1 MTEELRQ
8 HWDLH
13 EIDEQAVT
21 REAAL
26 AKHPEQRRAT
36 ESRLATARSALAAL
50 DHRVAESAKRRRV
63 LDAEIAAYDAQQKHF
78 EQQRLA
84 VTDQKQYEAVEHEI
98 AAVRAKRD
106 RLETEALERLEAE
119 EREEAARPEKAHAFE
134 RAQTEGAAVFARLD
148 AEEKTLRAE
157 IAALDARRAL
167 VAANLA
173 APARSRYERLR
184 AGRAGRAVSAV
195 MNGACG
201 GCFRGLPPAALQE
214 ARRREKLLVCDGCGR
229 LLVMPPEEGQAP

>member
-13 EIDEQAVT
+13 EIDEQAVA

-26 AKHPEQRRAT
+26 AKHPEQRRAA
-36 ESRLATARSALAAL
+36 ESRVAAARAALAAL
-50 DHRVAESAKRRRV
+50 DQHVAESAKRRRV
-63 LDAEIAAYDAQQKHF
+63 LDGEIAAYDAQQKHF

-106 RLETEALERLEAE
+106 TLETEALERLEVE
-119 EREEAARPEKAHAFE
+119 EREGAASPEKAHTLE
-134 RAQTEGAAVFARLD
+134 RAESEASALFAKLD
-148 AEEKTLRAE
+148 AESLALRAE
-157 IAALDARRAL
+157 LAALDARRTQ

-184 AGRAGRAVSAV
+184 AGRAGRAVAAV
-195 MNGACG
+195 THGACG

-229 LLVMPPEEGQAP
+229 LLVMPPEDAQAP